1 MSVLIDHD
9 EIRQYL
15 PHRYPFL
22 LIDKVILEEVNKSL
36 VAVKNVTAN
45 ELFFTGHFP
54 QKPVMPGVL
63 IIEALAQA
71 SGILTYRIMGRKPDF
86 ATELFYLTGVD
97 NARFKRMVVPGD
109 CLHLET
115 EFIRDRRDLWKF
127 STVATVESEVAVSA
141 DIMIFKGSQ

>member
-9 EIRQYL
+9 EVRTYL

-22 LIDKVILEEVNKSL
+22 LIDTVLSEEPNKSL
-36 VAVKNVTAN
+36 VALKNVTAN
-45 ELFFTGHFP
+45 EPFFTGHFP
-54 QKPVMPGVL
+54 TKPVMPGVL

-97 NARFKRMVVPGD
+97 NARFKRMVMPGD

-115 EFIRDRRDLWKF
+115 EFLRDRRDLWKF
-127 STVATVESEVAVSA
+127 TTKATVAGEMAVSA
-141 DIMIFKGSQ
+141 DIMIFKGEQ